1 MITAGIEI
9 VAYMYICLNMVYNF
23 NQYRLMSFITMTN
36 YFLFGMEMSMYIT
49 LLNVMYIN
57 HKYIPITTSFIYNRI
72 HDTIYVKK
80 LQELIIAYKIN
91 TMISVIMTMGDI
103 SSKLIET
110 VMLYVI
116 SKIQKQPMVVP
127 VTVQDVTERIDD
139 FMESDDETFQR
150 INNELD
156 NLLSIGT
163 NIITQTMSGRKEEQK
178 ENVNTFMNKFTLLFG
193 KKTN

>member
-1 MITAGIEI
+1 
-9 VAYMYICLNMVYNF
+9 
-23 NQYRLMSFITMTN
+23 
-36 YFLFGMEMSMYIT
+36 
-49 LLNVMYIN
+49 
-57 HKYIPITTSFIYNRI
+57 
-72 HDTIYVKK
+72 
-80 LQELIIAYKIN
+80 
-91 TMISVIMTMGDI
+91 MGDI
-103 SSKLIET
+103 CSKLIET